1 MTTGAELSP
10 LEEVEQKLLDISELA
25 LERARKFGASMADVS
40 VSQGQGLSISVRE
53 GDLETIEHHRN
64 KGMEI
69 RVFIDG
75 CSGTTSCSDF
85 TEVEIQNCVQSACNI
100 AGYTEKDEYNGLAEP
115 EFMATEF
122 PDLDLHHPW
131 NMTLDD
137 SIEVAKR
144 CESAA
149 LEFDK
154 RITNTEGGSL
164 NCFDGMSVYAN
175 SHGFCGITKSSR
187 HGISCCVISGVGE
200 EMQRDYWYDSRRVPS
215 ELPVPEA
222 IGRKAAQRTVNRIG
236 ASKLSTGEYP
246 VVFESTVAQSLI
258 SHLISAIQGAGLY
271 KKSSFLHD
279 RLGQRIFP
287 EFMHIQE
294 HPQLI
299 RGAGS
304 ANYDGE
310 GVATNSNTII
320 NEGVLA
326 SFVLDSYTARKLG
339 KHTTGNAGGVHN
351 LIVRNTIDCGIEG
364 LLKAMDR
371 GILVTELSGF
381 GINMVTGDYSRG
393 AFGYW
398 VENGEIQ
405 HPIKEFTIASNLSDM
420 FLGIQAIGND
430 VLDHRNIQV
439 GSIMLDKITAAGM

>member
-1 MTTGAELSP
+1 MTSGTELNS
-10 LEEVEQKLLDISELA
+10 LDEIGRKLIDISDLA
-25 LERARKFGASMADVS
+25 LERARQLGASMADVS
-40 VSQGQGLSISVRE
+40 VTQGQGLSVSVRE
-53 GDLETIEHHRN
+53 GELETIEHHRS

-100 AGYTEKDEYNGLAEP
+100 AGYTEKDEYNGLAES

-122 PDLDLHHPW
+122 PDLDLYHPW

-137 SIEVAKR
+137 SIEVARR

-164 NCFDGMSVYAN
+164 NCFDGLSVYAN

-187 HGISCCVISGVGE
+187 HSISCCVISGLGE
-200 EMQRDYWYDSRRVPS
+200 KMQRDYWYDSRRAPGELS
-215 ELPVPEA
+215 EPEA
-222 IGRKAAQRTVNRIG
+222 IGRKAAERTVNRIG
-236 ASKLSTGEYP
+236 ARKLSTGEYP
-246 VVFESTVAQSLI
+246 IVFESTIAQSLI

-294 HPQLI
+294 HPQLV

-310 GVATNSNTII
+310 GVATNRNII
-320 NEGVLA
+320 IDEGVLA

-339 KHTTGNAGGVHN
+339 THTTGNAGGVHN
-351 LIVRNTIDCGIEG
+351 LIVNNTIDYGLDE
-364 LLKAMDR
+364 LLKAMDQ

-398 VENGEIQ
+398 VEKGQIQ
-405 HPIKEFTIASNLSDM
+405 YPIKEFTIAGNLIDM
-420 FLGIQAIGND
+420 FMGVQAIGND
-430 VLDHRNIQV
+430 IHENRNIQV
-439 GSIMLDKITAAGM
+439 GSILLDKITAAGM